1 MTNLSMVDKA
11 KLVLIGFKGLD
22 ISNVKCLM
30 DGGTVEDTSDP
41 NTLREFQIQDISD
54 DVVYLREDWS
64 GTQPGSMWT
73 GYTHEISLR

>member
-11 KLVLIGFKGLD
+11 KLALIGFKGLD

-30 DGGTVEDTSDP
+30 AGGTVEDTSDS